1 MIWHGYA
8 KTKTELKAYS
18 NESQIDGT
26 KEALGLNFHISNS
39 PKAHSAS

>member
-26 KEALGLNFHISNS
+26 KEALGLKIGR
-39 PKAHSAS
+39 ASCRERV